1 MAAIAPSILVVQEIA
16 SDSDSEDWE
25 VLSSPESD
33 ELAAIAA
40 VAPEPLAPV
49 PRLRPVRSCT
59 MCLHTLSFLSCFVFF
74 MFLLVLMACS
84 SQVLPSPPANV
95 ALHARVTL
103 SFFVNQVLVEPDL
116 DTLPLDLPLA
126 NFLRER
132 LGLTGTKIGCGEGGC
147 GACTVLLSYTDVVS
161 GDLVS
166 VPVNSCLRPVLAC
179 DGMSITTIEG
189 IGSSVAGYHP
199 VQERYAWCMV

>member
-1 MAAIAPSILVVQEIA
+1 VCVVC
-16 SDSDSEDWE
+16 
-25 VLSSPESD
+25 P
-33 ELAAIAA
+33 
-40 VAPEPLAPV
+40 P
-49 PRLRPVRSCT
+49 
-59 MCLHTLSFLSCFVFF
+59 
-74 MFLLVLMACS
+74 
-84 SQVLPSPPANV
+84 QVLPAPPAHV
-95 ALHARVTL
+95 AVRARASL

-116 DTLPLDLPLA
+116 DTVPLDLPLA

-189 IGSSVAGYHP
+189 IGSSVKGYHP
-199 VQERYAWCMV
+199 VQERCAWCMC